1 MGRDAGRGFPRSL
14 VAPQGPRPRG
24 QGGTAARTRSG
35 QGLAL
40 ARRSGPACAERG
52 GLRTDPDS
60 SADIRQRDASESE
73 RRSIRAFARDRRAST
88 DASNP
93 IDASLPPLESLDANS
108 DYAQFMQPGVSDE
121 IQRLALRRLFRLPG
135 LVVRDGL
142 DDYDEDFTEFEP
154 LGDIVTADMRHRM
167 ALERE
172 RLAQADAHDEVPA
185 DDRSADAT
193 GPQGTRDADTPAAA
207 HTTAPAAVAS
217 ADAPADDAAEPR
229 ADDPSDSAADDPAK
243 SGGPSRRGPDS
254 PPTDSH

>member
-1 MGRDAGRGFPRSL
+1 MTREEGFLGRWSRRKAHARADKTEPPHEPEAAKALRS
-14 VAPQGPRPRG
+14 PDE
-24 QGGTAARTRSG
+24 AAR
-35 QGLAL
+35 LAPS
-40 ARRSGPACAERG
+40 AAVFGPTPTPAPTSVSATPVSPSDAPSAPSPE
-52 GLRTDPDS
+52 TDEPP
-60 SADIRQRDASESE
+60 
-73 RRSIRAFARDRRAST
+73 T

-193 GPQGTRDADTPAAA
+193 GPQGTRDADTPATA
-207 HTTAPAAVAS
+207 HTTAPTAVAS

-229 ADDPSDSAADDPAK
+229 ADDPSDSAADDPAT